1 MEVLLTNLFS
11 KINWL
16 NQYQQYSVH
25 NSSKAEKFLILSY
38 FPVCL
43 YHVLR
48 YFISCSHW
56 LFCHVFFLKVE
67 DWKSKNQILRSQLR
81 QHGIVAAASA
91 DPQWRVQ
98 RMLEFWKFR
107 SKNIQCRRLD
117 FPMFLNNLEQCRTYI
132 MQYSTNWW
140 WFSIGVLPYVHNFFF
155 VSLILSCNLAFIFLC
170 QRTGQRKLFILYCY
184 F

>member
-1 MEVLLTNLFS
+1 MAKPISTIFRSTTV
-11 KINWL
+11 
-16 NQYQQYSVH
+16 QQQ
-25 NSSKAEKFLILSY
+25 KKFLIWSY
-38 FPVCL
+38 IYLCFPVCL
-43 YHVLR
+43 YHFLH

-56 LFCHVFFLKVE
+56 LFCHVVVFLKVE

-117 FPMFLNNLEQCRTYI
+117 FSMFLNNLEQCRTYI

-140 WFSIGVLPYVHNFFF
+140 WLSIGVLPYVHIFCLF

-170 QRTGQRKLFILYCY
+170 KRTGQRNLFILYCY